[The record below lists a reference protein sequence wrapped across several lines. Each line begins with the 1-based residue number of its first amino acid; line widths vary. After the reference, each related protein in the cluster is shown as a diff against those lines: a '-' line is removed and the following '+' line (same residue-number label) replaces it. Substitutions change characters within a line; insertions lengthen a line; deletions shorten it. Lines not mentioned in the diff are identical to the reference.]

1 MPTVSSVRCPHLV
14 GTTIGT
20 TGTATATATATTA
33 AVIVIVIVTTDGES
47 DRRPAGP

>member
-1 MPTVSSVRCPHLV
+1 MRCLHLV

-20 TGTATATATATTA
+20 TGTATATATTA